1 MSRKMAADGRRYPNI
16 RKSGDRMIYIKLFLD
31 YLEAIEPLGDAERG
45 RLFTALLQ
53 YARPGEAPHLGGN
66 ERFLFPMMRAQI
78 DRDSAE
84 YKDYCEKQAENG
96 KKGGRPKKPKNP
108 PLSGK
113 PTASQKSQDKDEDKD
128 EDKDKDEDGGKD
140 NAPARDPAVAAVMSA
155 YLDKINPQLSERSR
169 DELAGFV
176 QAMGAEVCLRAI
188 DTALDAK
195 KASWPYVR
203 AILQA
208 KQGSGVRCLADWDD
222 LEENRRKNQE
232 KQKTSWSYDPGSLE
246 GSL

>member
-1 MSRKMAADGRRYPNI
+1 MSRTRAADGRRAPNI
-16 RKSGDRMIYIKLFLD
+16 RKSGEGMIYIKLFLD
-31 YLEAIEPLGDAERG
+31 YLDAIEPLGDAERG
-45 RLFTALLQ
+45 RLFTALMQ
-53 YARPGEAPHLGGN
+53 YARTGEAPQLSGN

-108 PLSGK
+108 PFSGK
-113 PTASQKSQDKDEDKD
+113 PTASQKSQDEDKD
-128 EDKDKDEDGGKD
+128 EDKDKDSGKD
-140 NAPARDPAVAAVMSA
+140 NTPARGPAVAAVMSA
-155 YLDKINPQLSERSR
+155 YQDKINPQLSERSR

-195 KASWPYVR
+195 KANWPYVR

-208 KQGSGVRCLADWDD
+208 KQASGVRCLADWDE
-222 LEENRRKNQE
+222 LEANRGKKQE
-232 KQKTSWSYDPGSLE
+232 RQQTHWSYYPGSLE

>member
-1 MSRKMAADGRRYPNI
+1 
-16 RKSGDRMIYIKLFLD
+16 MIYIKLFLD
-31 YLEAIEPLGDAERG
+31 YLDAVEPLGDAERG
-45 RLFTALLQ
+45 RLFTALMQ
-53 YARPGEAPHLGGN
+53 YARTGEAPQLSGN

-108 PLSGK
+108 PFSGK
-113 PTASQKSQDKDEDKD
+113 PTASQKSQDEDKD
-128 EDKDKDEDGGKD
+128 EDKDKDSGKD
-140 NAPARDPAVAAVMSA
+140 NTPARGPAVAAVMSA
-155 YLDKINPQLSERSR
+155 YQDKINPQLSERSR

-195 KASWPYVR
+195 KANWPYVR

-208 KQGSGVRCLADWDD
+208 KQASGVRCLADWDA
-222 LEENRRKNQE
+222 LEANRGKKQE
-232 KQKTSWSYDPGSLE
+232 RQQTHWSYDPGSLE

>member
-1 MSRKMAADGRRYPNI
+1 
-16 RKSGDRMIYIKLFLD
+16 MIYIKLFLD
-31 YLEAIEPLGDAERG
+31 YLDAVEPLGDAERG
-45 RLFTALLQ
+45 RLFTALMQ
-53 YARPGEAPHLGGN
+53 YARTGEAPQLSGN

-108 PLSGK
+108 PFSGK
-113 PTASQKSQDKDEDKD
+113 PTASQKSQDEDKD
-128 EDKDKDEDGGKD
+128 EDKDKDSGKD
-140 NAPARDPAVAAVMSA
+140 NTPARGPAVAAVMSA
-155 YLDKINPQLSERSR
+155 YQDKINPQLSERSR

-176 QAMGAEVCLRAI
+176 QAMGAEVCQRAI

-195 KASWPYVR
+195 KANWPYVR

-208 KQGSGVRCLADWDD
+208 KQASGVRCLADWDE
-222 LEENRRKNQE
+222 LEANRGKKQE
-232 KQKTSWSYDPGSLE
+232 RQQTHWSYDPGSLE

>member
-1 MSRKMAADGRRYPNI
+1 MSRTRAADGRRAPNI
-16 RKSGDRMIYIKLFLD
+16 RKSGEGMIYIKLFLD
-31 YLEAIEPLGDAERG
+31 YLDAVEPLGDAERG
-45 RLFTALLQ
+45 RLFTALMQ
-53 YARPGEAPHLGGN
+53 YARTGEAPQLSGN

-108 PLSGK
+108 PFSGK
-113 PTASQKSQDKDEDKD
+113 PTASQKSQD
-128 EDKDKDEDGGKD
+128 EDKDKDEDKDSGKD
-140 NAPARDPAVAAVMSA
+140 NTPARGPAVAAVMSA
-155 YLDKINPQLSERSR
+155 YQDKINPQLSERSR

-195 KASWPYVR
+195 KANWPYVR

-208 KQGSGVRCLADWDD
+208 KQASGVRCLADWDE
-222 LEENRRKNQE
+222 LEANRGKKQE
-232 KQKTSWSYDPGSLE
+232 RQQTHWSYDPGSLE

>member
-1 MSRKMAADGRRYPNI
+1 
-16 RKSGDRMIYIKLFLD
+16 MIYIKLFLD
-31 YLEAIEPLGDAERG
+31 YLDAIEPLGDAERG
-45 RLFTALLQ
+45 RLFTALMQ
-53 YARPGEAPHLGGN
+53 YARTGEAPQLSGN

-108 PLSGK
+108 PFSGK
-113 PTASQKSQDKDEDKD
+113 PTASQKSQDEDKD
-128 EDKDKDEDGGKD
+128 EDKDKDSGKD
-140 NAPARDPAVAAVMSA
+140 NTPARGPAVAAVMSA
-155 YLDKINPQLSERSR
+155 YQDKINPQLSERSR

-195 KASWPYVR
+195 KANWPYVR

-208 KQGSGVRCLADWDD
+208 KQASGVRCLADWDE
-222 LEENRRKNQE
+222 LEANRGKKQE
-232 KQKTSWSYDPGSLE
+232 RQQTHWSYDPGSLE

>member
-1 MSRKMAADGRRYPNI
+1 
-16 RKSGDRMIYIKLFLD
+16 MIYIKLFLD
-31 YLEAIEPLGDAERG
+31 YLDAVEPLGDAERG
-45 RLFTALLQ
+45 RLFTALMQ
-53 YARPGEAPHLGGN
+53 YARTGEAPQLSGN

-108 PLSGK
+108 PFSGK
-113 PTASQKSQDKDEDKD
+113 PTASQKSQDEDKD
-128 EDKDKDEDGGKD
+128 EDKDKDSGKD
-140 NAPARDPAVAAVMSA
+140 NTPARGPAVAAVMSA
-155 YLDKINPQLSERSR
+155 YQDKINPQLSERSR

-195 KASWPYVR
+195 KANWPYVR

-208 KQGSGVRCLADWDD
+208 KQASGVRCLADWDE
-222 LEENRRKNQE
+222 LEANRGKKQE
-232 KQKTSWSYDPGSLE
+232 RQQTHWSYDPGSLE

>member
-1 MSRKMAADGRRYPNI
+1 
-16 RKSGDRMIYIKLFLD
+16 MIYIKLFLD
-31 YLEAIEPLGDAERG
+31 YLDAVEPLGDAERG
-45 RLFTALLQ
+45 RLFTALMQ
-53 YARPGEAPHLGGN
+53 YARTGEAPQLSGN

-108 PLSGK
+108 PFSGK
-113 PTASQKSQDKDEDKD
+113 PTASQKSQDEDKD
-128 EDKDKDEDGGKD
+128 SGKD
-140 NAPARDPAVAAVMSA
+140 NTPARGPAVAAVMSA
-155 YLDKINPQLSERSR
+155 YQDKINPQLSERSR

-188 DTALDAK
+188 DTALDAR
-195 KASWPYVR
+195 KANWPYVR

-208 KQGSGVRCLADWDD
+208 KQAGGVRCLADWDD

>member
-1 MSRKMAADGRRYPNI
+1 MSRTRAADGRRAPNI
-16 RKSGDRMIYIKLFLD
+16 RKSGEGMIYIKLFLD
-31 YLEAIEPLGDAERG
+31 YLDAVEPLGDAERG
-45 RLFTALLQ
+45 GLFTALMQ
-53 YARPGEAPHLGGN
+53 YARTGEAPQLSGN

-108 PLSGK
+108 PFSGK
-113 PTASQKSQDKDEDKD
+113 PTASQKSQDKDEDK
-128 EDKDKDEDGGKD
+128 EKDKDEDKDSGKD
-140 NAPARDPAVAAVMSA
+140 NTPARDPAVAAVMSA
-155 YLDKINPQLSERSR
+155 YHDKINPQLSERSR

-176 QAMGAEVCLRAI
+176 QAMGAEVCQRAI

-195 KASWPYVR
+195 KANWPYVR

-208 KQGSGVRCLADWDD
+208 KQASGVRCLADWDE
-222 LEENRRKNQE
+222 LEANRGKKQE
-232 KQKTSWSYDPGSLE
+232 RQQTHWSYDPGSLE

>member
-1 MSRKMAADGRRYPNI
+1 
-16 RKSGDRMIYIKLFLD
+16 MIYIKLFLD
-31 YLEAIEPLGDAERG
+31 YLDAVEPLGDAERG
-45 RLFTALLQ
+45 RLFTALMQ
-53 YARPGEAPHLGGN
+53 YARTGEAPQLGGN

-78 DRDSAE
+78 DRDEAAE
-84 YKDYCEKQAENG
+84 KEISESRSEAG
-96 KKGGRPKKPKNP
+96 KKGAKARANKSKKSKQNKQMPDL
-108 PLSGK
+108 LS
-113 PTASQKSQDKDEDKD
+113 KSSYNKDKDD
-128 EDKDKDEDGGKD
+128 DKDKDKDDGKD
-140 NAPARDPAVAAVMSA
+140 NTPARDPAVAAVMSA

-188 DTALDAK
+188 DTALDAR
-195 KASWPYVR
+195 KANWPYVR

-208 KQGSGVRCLADWDD
+208 KQASGVRCLADWDD

>member
-1 MSRKMAADGRRYPNI
+1 MDH
-16 RKSGDRMIYIKLFLD
+16 IKLFFDDLD
-31 YLEAIEPLGDAERG
+31 AMELLGDAEKG
-45 RLFTALLQ
+45 RLFTALLV
-53 YARPGEAPHLGGN
+53 YGKSGEAPQLSGN

-108 PLSGK
+108 PFSGK
-113 PTASQKSQDKDEDKD
+113 PTASQKSQDKDEDK
-128 EDKDKDEDGGKD
+128 EKDKDEDKDSGKD
-140 NAPARDPAVAAVMSA
+140 NTPARDPAVAAVMSA
-155 YLDKINPQLSERSR
+155 YHDKINPQLSERSR

-176 QAMGAEVCLRAI
+176 QAMGAEVCQRAI

-195 KASWPYVR
+195 KANWPYVR

-208 KQGSGVRCLADWDD
+208 KQASGVRCLADWDE
-222 LEENRRKNQE
+222 LEANRGKKQE
-232 KQKTSWSYDPGSLE
+232 RQQTHWSYDPGSLE

>member
-1 MSRKMAADGRRYPNI
+1 MSRTRAADGRRAPNI
-16 RKSGDRMIYIKLFLD
+16 RKSGEGMIYIKLFLD
-31 YLEAIEPLGDAERG
+31 YLDAVEPLGDAERG
-45 RLFTALLQ
+45 RLFTALMQ
-53 YARPGEAPHLGGN
+53 YARTGEAPQLSGN

-108 PLSGK
+108 PFSGK

-128 EDKDKDEDGGKD
+128 KDKDKDGGKD
-140 NAPARDPAVAAVMSA
+140 NTPARGPAVAAVMSA
-155 YLDKINPQLSERSR
+155 YQDKINPQLSERSR

-195 KASWPYVR
+195 KANWPYVR

-208 KQGSGVRCLADWDD
+208 KQASGVRCLADWDE
-222 LEENRRKNQE
+222 LEANRGKKQE
-232 KQKTSWSYDPGSLE
+232 RQQTHWSYDPGSLE

>member
-1 MSRKMAADGRRYPNI
+1 MSRTRAADGRRAPNI
-16 RKSGDRMIYIKLFLD
+16 RKSGEGMIYIKLFLD
-31 YLEAIEPLGDAERG
+31 YLDAIEPLGDAERG
-45 RLFTALLQ
+45 RLFTALMQ
-53 YARPGEAPHLGGN
+53 YARTGEAPQLSGN

-113 PTASQKSQDKDEDKD
+113 PTASQKSQDEDKD
-128 EDKDKDEDGGKD
+128 EDKDKDSGKD
-140 NAPARDPAVAAVMSA
+140 NTPARGPAVAAVMSA
-155 YLDKINPQLSERSR
+155 YQDKINPQLSERSR

-188 DTALDAK
+188 DTAMDAK
-195 KASWPYVR
+195 KANWTYVR

-208 KQGSGVRCLADWDD
+208 KQASGVRCLADWDE
-222 LEENRRKNQE
+222 LEANRGKKQE
-232 KQKTSWSYDPGSLE
+232 RQQTHWSYDPGSLE

>member
-1 MSRKMAADGRRYPNI
+1 MSRTRAADGRRAPNI
-16 RKSGDRMIYIKLFLD
+16 RKSGEGMIYIKLFLD
-31 YLEAIEPLGDAERG
+31 YLDAIEPLGDAERG
-45 RLFTALLQ
+45 RLFTALMQ
-53 YARPGEAPHLGGN
+53 YARTGEAPQLSGN

-108 PLSGK
+108 PFSGK
-113 PTASQKSQDKDEDKD
+113 PTASQKSQDEDKD
-128 EDKDKDEDGGKD
+128 EDKDKDSGKD
-140 NAPARDPAVAAVMSA
+140 NTPARGPAVAAVMSA
-155 YLDKINPQLSERSR
+155 YQDKINPQLSERSR

-195 KASWPYVR
+195 KANWPYVR

-208 KQGSGVRCLADWDD
+208 KQASGVRCLADWDE
-222 LEENRRKNQE
+222 LEANRGKKQE
-232 KQKTSWSYDPGSLE
+232 RQQTHWSYDPGSLE

>member
-1 MSRKMAADGRRYPNI
+1 
-16 RKSGDRMIYIKLFLD
+16 MIYIKLFLD
-31 YLEAIEPLGDAERG
+31 YLDAVEPLGDAERG
-45 RLFTALLQ
+45 RLFTALMQ
-53 YARPGEAPHLGGN
+53 YARTGEAPQLSGN

-108 PLSGK
+108 PFSGK
-113 PTASQKSQDKDEDKD
+113 PTASQKSQDKDKD
-128 EDKDKDEDGGKD
+128 EDKDKDSGKD
-140 NAPARDPAVAAVMSA
+140 NTPARGPAVAAVMSA
-155 YLDKINPQLSERSR
+155 YQDKINPQLSERSR

-195 KASWPYVR
+195 KANWPYVR

-208 KQGSGVRCLADWDD
+208 KQASGVRCLADWDE
-222 LEENRRKNQE
+222 LEANRGKKQE
-232 KQKTSWSYDPGSLE
+232 RQQTHWSYDPGSLE

>member
-1 MSRKMAADGRRYPNI
+1 MLYV
-16 RKSGDRMIYIKLFLD
+16 KLFLD
-31 YLEAIEPLGDAERG
+31 YLEAVEPLGDAERG

-53 YARPGEAPHLGGN
+53 YARTGEAPHLGGN

-108 PLSGK
+108 PFSGK
-113 PTASQKSQDKDEDKD
+113 PTASQKSQDKDEDK
-128 EDKDKDEDGGKD
+128 EKDKDEDKDSGKD
-140 NAPARDPAVAAVMSA
+140 NTPARDPAVAAVMSA
-155 YLDKINPQLSERSR
+155 YHDKINPQLSERSR

-176 QAMGAEVCLRAI
+176 QAMGAEVCQRAI

-195 KASWPYVR
+195 KANWPYVR

-208 KQGSGVRCLADWDD
+208 KQASGVRCLADWDE
-222 LEENRRKNQE
+222 LEANRGKKQE
-232 KQKTSWSYDPGSLE
+232 RQQTHWSYDPGSLE

>member
-1 MSRKMAADGRRYPNI
+1 MSRTRAADGRRAPNI
-16 RKSGDRMIYIKLFLD
+16 RKSGEGMIYIKLFLD
-31 YLEAIEPLGDAERG
+31 YLDAVEPLGDAERG
-45 RLFTALLQ
+45 RLFTALMQ
-53 YARPGEAPHLGGN
+53 YARTGEAPQLSGN

-108 PLSGK
+108 PFSGK
-113 PTASQKSQDKDEDKD
+113 PTASQKSQDKDEDK
-128 EDKDKDEDGGKD
+128 EKDKDEDKDSGKD
-140 NAPARDPAVAAVMSA
+140 NTPARDPAVAAVMSA
-155 YLDKINPQLSERSR
+155 YHDKINPQLSERSR

-176 QAMGAEVCLRAI
+176 QAMGAEVCQRAI

-195 KASWPYVR
+195 KANWPYVR

-208 KQGSGVRCLADWDD
+208 KQASGVRCLADWDE
-222 LEENRRKNQE
+222 LEANRGKKQE
-232 KQKTSWSYDPGSLE
+232 RQQTHWSYDPGSLE

>member
-1 MSRKMAADGRRYPNI
+1 MSRTRAADGRRAPNI
-16 RKSGDRMIYIKLFLD
+16 RKSGEGMIYIKLFLD
-31 YLEAIEPLGDAERG
+31 YLDAVEPLGDAERG
-45 RLFTALLQ
+45 RLFTALMQ
-53 YARPGEAPHLGGN
+53 YARTGEAPQLSGN

-108 PLSGK
+108 PFSGK
-113 PTASQKSQDKDEDKD
+113 PTASQKSQDEDKDKDKD
-128 EDKDKDEDGGKD
+128 EDKDSGKD
-140 NAPARDPAVAAVMSA
+140 NTPARGPAVAAVMSA
-155 YLDKINPQLSERSR
+155 YQDKINPQLSERSR

-195 KASWPYVR
+195 KANWPYVR

-208 KQGSGVRCLADWDD
+208 KQASGVRCLADWDE
-222 LEENRRKNQE
+222 LEANRGKKQE
-232 KQKTSWSYDPGSLE
+232 RQQTHWSYDPGSLE

>member
-1 MSRKMAADGRRYPNI
+1 
-16 RKSGDRMIYIKLFLD
+16 MIYIKLFLD
-31 YLEAIEPLGDAERG
+31 YLDAVEPLGDAERG
-45 RLFTALLQ
+45 RLFTALMQ
-53 YARPGEAPHLGGN
+53 YARTGEAPQLSGN

-108 PLSGK
+108 PFSGK
-113 PTASQKSQDKDEDKD
+113 PTASQKSQDEDKD
-128 EDKDKDEDGGKD
+128 EDKDKDSGKD
-140 NAPARDPAVAAVMSA
+140 NTPARGPAVAAVMSA
-155 YLDKINPQLSERSR
+155 YQDKINPQLSERSR

-195 KASWPYVR
+195 KANWPYVR

-208 KQGSGVRCLADWDD
+208 KQASGVRCLADWDE
-222 LEENRRKNQE
+222 LEANRGKKQE
-232 KQKTSWSYDPGSLE
+232 RQQTHWSSDPGSLE

>member
-1 MSRKMAADGRRYPNI
+1 MSRTRAADGRRAPNI
-16 RKSGDRMIYIKLFLD
+16 RKSGEGMIYIKLFLD
-31 YLEAIEPLGDAERG
+31 YLDAIEPLGDAERG
-45 RLFTALLQ
+45 RLFTALMQ
-53 YARPGEAPHLGGN
+53 YARTGEAPQLSGN

-108 PLSGK
+108 PFSGK
-113 PTASQKSQDKDEDKD
+113 PTASQKSQDKDKD
-128 EDKDKDEDGGKD
+128 EDKDGGKD
-140 NAPARDPAVAAVMSA
+140 NTPARDPAVAAVMSA
-155 YLDKINPQLSERSR
+155 YQDKINPQLSERSR

-188 DTALDAK
+188 DTALDAQ
-195 KASWPYVR
+195 KANWPYVR

-208 KQGSGVRCLADWDD
+208 KQASGVRCLADWDE
-222 LEENRRKNQE
+222 LEANRGKKQE
-232 KQKTSWSYDPGSLE
+232 RQQTHWSYDPGSLE
-246 GSL
+246 GGL

>member
-16 RKSGDRMIYIKLFLD
+16 RKSGDRMLYIKLFLD
-31 YLEAIEPLGDAERG
+31 YLEAVEPLGDAERG

-53 YARPGEAPHLGGN
+53 YARTGEAPHLGGN

-113 PTASQKSQDKDEDKD
+113 PTASQKSQDKDKD
-128 EDKDKDEDGGKD
+128 EDKDKDDDGGYTLAR
-140 NAPARDPAVAAVMSA
+140 APAACGSVYFAAGNVRFEPAGRKSFLRRCRRYTGYSPGGAG
-155 YLDKINPQLSERSR
+155 PRGRSSPR
-169 DELAGFV
+169 
-176 QAMGAEVCLRAI
+176 
-188 DTALDAK
+188 
-195 KASWPYVR
+195 
-203 AILQA
+203 
-208 KQGSGVRCLADWDD
+208 
-222 LEENRRKNQE
+222 
-232 KQKTSWSYDPGSLE
+232 
-246 GSL
+246 

>member
-1 MSRKMAADGRRYPNI
+1 MSRTRAADGRRAPNI
-16 RKSGDRMIYIKLFLD
+16 RKSGEGMIYIKLFLD
-31 YLEAIEPLGDAERG
+31 YLDAVEPLGDAERG
-45 RLFTALLQ
+45 RLFTALMQ
-53 YARPGEAPHLGGN
+53 YARTGEAPQLSGN

-108 PLSGK
+108 PFSGK
-113 PTASQKSQDKDEDKD
+113 PTASQKSQDEDKD
-128 EDKDKDEDGGKD
+128 EDKDKDSGKD
-140 NAPARDPAVAAVMSA
+140 NTPARGPAVAAVMSA
-155 YLDKINPQLSERSR
+155 YQDKINPQLSERSR

-176 QAMGAEVCLRAI
+176 QAMGAEVCQRAI

-195 KASWPYVR
+195 KANWPYVR

-208 KQGSGVRCLADWDD
+208 KQASGVRCLADWDE
-222 LEENRRKNQE
+222 LEANRGKKQE
-232 KQKTSWSYDPGSLE
+232 RQQTHWSYDPGSLE

>member
-1 MSRKMAADGRRYPNI
+1 
-16 RKSGDRMIYIKLFLD
+16 MIYIKLFLD
-31 YLEAIEPLGDAERG
+31 YLDAVEPLGDAERG
-45 RLFTALLQ
+45 RLFTALMQ
-53 YARPGEAPHLGGN
+53 YARTGEAPQLSGN

-108 PLSGK
+108 PFSGK
-113 PTASQKSQDKDEDKD
+113 PTASQKSQD
-128 EDKDKDEDGGKD
+128 EDKDKDEDKDGGKD
-140 NAPARDPAVAAVMSA
+140 NTPARDPAVAAVMSA
-155 YLDKINPQLSERSR
+155 YQDKINPQLSERSR

-195 KASWPYVR
+195 KANWPYVR

-208 KQGSGVRCLADWDD
+208 KQASGVRCLADWDE
-222 LEENRRKNQE
+222 LEANRGKKQE
-232 KQKTSWSYDPGSLE
+232 RQQTHWSYDPGSLE

>member
-1 MSRKMAADGRRYPNI
+1 MDH
-16 RKSGDRMIYIKLFLD
+16 IKLLFDDLD
-31 YLEAIEPLGDAERG
+31 AMELLGDAEKG
-45 RLFTALLQ
+45 RLFTALLV
-53 YARPGEAPHLGGN
+53 YGKSGEAPQLSGN

-108 PLSGK
+108 PFSGK
-113 PTASQKSQDKDEDKD
+113 PTASQKSQDEDKD
-128 EDKDKDEDGGKD
+128 EDKDKDSGKD
-140 NAPARDPAVAAVMSA
+140 NTPARGPAVAAVMSA
-155 YLDKINPQLSERSR
+155 YQDKINPQLSERSR

-195 KASWPYVR
+195 KANWPYVR

-208 KQGSGVRCLADWDD
+208 KQASGVRCLADWDE
-222 LEENRRKNQE
+222 LEANRGKKQE
-232 KQKTSWSYDPGSLE
+232 RQQTHWSYDPGSLE

>member
-1 MSRKMAADGRRYPNI
+1 MSRTRAADGRRAPNI
-16 RKSGDRMIYIKLFLD
+16 RKSGEGMIYIKLFLD
-31 YLEAIEPLGDAERG
+31 YLDAVEPLGDAERG
-45 RLFTALLQ
+45 RLFTALMQ
-53 YARPGEAPHLGGN
+53 YARTGEAPQLSGN

-108 PLSGK
+108 PFSGK
-113 PTASQKSQDKDEDKD
+113 PTASQKSQDKDEDK
-128 EDKDKDEDGGKD
+128 EKDKDEDKDSGKD
-140 NAPARDPAVAAVMSA
+140 NTPARDPAVAAVMSA
-155 YLDKINPQLSERSR
+155 YHDKINPQLSERSR

-176 QAMGAEVCLRAI
+176 QAMGAEVCQRAI

-195 KASWPYVR
+195 KANWPYVR

-208 KQGSGVRCLADWDD
+208 KQASGVRCLADWDE
-222 LEENRRKNQE
+222 LEANRGQ
-232 KQKTSWSYDPGSLE
+232 THWSYDPGSLE

>member
-1 MSRKMAADGRRYPNI
+1 
-16 RKSGDRMIYIKLFLD
+16 MIYIKLFLD
-31 YLEAIEPLGDAERG
+31 YLDAVEPLGDAERG
-45 RLFTALLQ
+45 RLFTALMQ
-53 YARPGEAPHLGGN
+53 YARTGEAPQLSGN

-108 PLSGK
+108 PFSGK
-113 PTASQKSQDKDEDKD
+113 PTASQKSQDKDKD
-128 EDKDKDEDGGKD
+128 EDKDGGKD
-140 NAPARDPAVAAVMSA
+140 NTPARGPAVAAVMSA
-155 YLDKINPQLSERSR
+155 YQDKINPQLSERSR

-195 KASWPYVR
+195 KANWPYVR

-208 KQGSGVRCLADWDD
+208 KQASGVRCLADWDE
-222 LEENRRKNQE
+222 LEANRGKKQE
-232 KQKTSWSYDPGSLE
+232 RQQTHWSYDPGSLE

>member
-1 MSRKMAADGRRYPNI
+1 
-16 RKSGDRMIYIKLFLD
+16 MIYIRLFLD

-45 RLFTALLQ
+45 RLFTALMQ
-53 YARPGEAPHLGGN
+53 YARTGEAPQLSGN

-108 PLSGK
+108 PFSGK
-113 PTASQKSQDKDEDKD
+113 PTASQKSQDKDEDK
-128 EDKDKDEDGGKD
+128 EKDKDEDKDSGKD
-140 NAPARDPAVAAVMSA
+140 NTPARDPAVAAVMSA
-155 YLDKINPQLSERSR
+155 YHDKINPQLSERSR

-176 QAMGAEVCLRAI
+176 QAMGAEVCQRAI

-195 KASWPYVR
+195 KANWPYVR

-208 KQGSGVRCLADWDD
+208 KQASGVRCLADWDE
-222 LEENRRKNQE
+222 LEANRGKKQE
-232 KQKTSWSYDPGSLE
+232 RQQTHWSYDPGSLE